1 MKKVLLGLLALS
13 AAAMAA
19 APNLGATPTAETNV
33 FKTGQTGAI
42 SINGTL
48 TSEVPVIKY
57 VVYAATDGGLTTA
70 KEDILTL
77 SSYVLSSVPTENK
90 FSGTNPKVY
99 VKRVTGTGAASTYA
113 DLSTSETAFFK
124 LQGDPAYTTFNGA
137 QAWVGEHQIGRT
149 FNPTAL
155 LANATLGKILSNLKV
170 IDSSTFNDVI
180 VSSDGTLYINNG
192 INAQFG
198 PADTTKFLALTSA
211 NKGEAELTYASTS
224 ATLWNLEGM
233 ISPTLA
239 QFAGGHPIGNAKILV
254 KIQ

>member
-42 SINGTL
+42 SINGTI
-48 TSEVPVIKY
+48 TSEIPVIKY
-57 VVYAATDGGLTTA
+57 VVYAAADGGLTTA

-77 SSYVLSSVPTENK
+77 SNYVLSSVPAENK

-124 LQGDPAYTTFNGA
+124 IQGDPAYTAFNGA
-137 QAWVGEHQIGRT
+137 QVWVGESEAGQT

-155 LANATLGKILSNLKV
+155 LANATLEKILSNLKV
-170 IDSSTFNDVI
+170 IDSSTFNDAI
-180 VSSDGTLYINNG
+180 VSSDGTLYISNG
-192 INAQFG
+192 INAHFG
-198 PADTTKFLALTSA
+198 PANTKKFLALMSL
-211 NKGEAELTYASTS
+211 NKGEAEVTYATTPTKLWTS
-224 ATLWNLEGM
+224 ESM
-233 ISPTLA
+233 INPTLA

>member
-42 SINGTL
+42 SISGTL
-48 TSEVPVIKY
+48 TSEIPVIKY

-77 SSYVLSSVPTENK
+77 SSYVLSSVPAENK

-99 VKRVTGTGAASTYA
+99 VKRVAGTGAASTYA
-113 DLSTSETAFFK
+113 DLSTSETASFK
-124 LQGDPAYTTFNGA
+124 LQGDPAYTAFNGS
-137 QAWVGEHQIGRT
+137 QVWIGEGQTGAT

-155 LANATLGKILSNLKV
+155 LAKATLDGILSNLRVVDNSKFGSV
-170 IDSSTFNDVI
+170 IISNDG
-180 VSSDGTLYINNG
+180 SLYANNG
-192 INAQFG
+192 NDSYFG
-198 PADTTKFLALTSA
+198 PLDSTKFLALSSA
-211 NKGEAELTYASTS
+211 NKGEAEFVYAPFSLK
-224 ATLWNLEGM
+224 LWKVEEWVN
-233 ISPTLA
+233 PVLA
-239 QFAGGHPIGNAKILV
+239 QFAGGHPMGNAKILV
-254 KIQ
+254 KVQ